1 MVFYFGAERHNSRDF
16 PRQKCCRPG
25 VFRQGEEL
33 RSKYSHGAQWIFP
46 RHLYAGYI
54 FLVNV
59 VRFDELLLRY
69 FLLGIYYFYFSTL
82 TGLWEVKASRERLF
96 RFKIWWRERS
106 AVLVK
111 FEKFYV
117 VAAHWEAALSTVF
130 AGKIL
135 RQTTRTSARNNTVSE
150 TGEILM

>member
-1 MVFYFGAERHNSRDF
+1 M
-16 PRQKCCRPG
+16 
-25 VFRQGEEL
+25 
-33 RSKYSHGAQWIFP
+33 
-46 RHLYAGYI
+46 
-54 FLVNV
+54 
-59 VRFDELLLRY
+59 
-69 FLLGIYYFYFSTL
+69 
-82 TGLWEVKASRERLF
+82 
-96 RFKIWWRERS
+96 
-106 AVLVK
+106 VK